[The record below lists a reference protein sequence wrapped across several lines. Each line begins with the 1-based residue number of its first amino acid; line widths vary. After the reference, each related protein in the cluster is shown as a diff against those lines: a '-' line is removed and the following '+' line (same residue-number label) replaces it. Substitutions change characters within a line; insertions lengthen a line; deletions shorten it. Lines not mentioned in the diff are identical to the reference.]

1 MTPKDQ
7 ERTGEADDSADRRP
21 RIRLDDVAITE
32 QRTDDSYDVRIEGI
46 NFRSVIVPPTVTV
59 GGQPLEEVAV
69 VPTGHR
75 ITGILPNEPEGRQ
88 VVVDYGFARDELT
101 AAASDLVISDLQI
114 EPEEDNGEPT
124 DETITFE
131 NTGELPFDLSGFVVD
146 LEPDQPQQNVPFP
159 DVTLQ
164 PGETITLHIGTGTD
178 SSSDFYAGYAQAK
191 LNNLGDAIHVRSP
204 TGETILVFEY
214 LGGDTD

>member
-7 ERTGEADDSADRRP
+7 ERADETDDSSDRTP
-21 RIRLDDVAITE
+21 RIRLDDAAITE
-32 QRTDDSYDVRIEGI
+32 RRAEGGYDGRIKGVDLW
-46 NFRSVIVPPTVTV
+46 SVIVPPTVTV

-69 VPTGHR
+69 EPTGHR
-75 ITGILPNEPEGRQ
+75 ITGVLPNEPEGRQ
-88 VVVDYGFARDELT
+88 VVVDYGFARHEIT
-101 AAASDLVISDLQI
+101 AAASDLVIADIQA
-114 EPEEDNGEPT
+114 EPEGDGEPT

-131 NTGELPFDLSGFVVD
+131 NTGEFPFDLSGFVID

-164 PGETITLHIGTGTD
+164 PGATITLHIGAGTD
-178 SSSDFYAGYAQAK
+178 SSSDFFAGYTQAK
-191 LNNLGDAIHVRSP
+191 LNDLGDAIHVRSP